1 MFEVGGWSGDWIGV
15 THSFNNYL
23 EDDWDSVKWVM
34 MMIRLDFG
42 SDIVHLCPD
51 THRWQQIGVL
61 KQIGIISGLR
71 CQRIFLVSISCL
83 PAKYL

>member
-34 MMIRLDFG
+34 MMIRLDLDLILCICVQIRTDG
-42 SDIVHLCPD
+42 SRSV
-51 THRWQQIGVL
+51 
-61 KQIGIISGLR
+61 
-71 CQRIFLVSISCL
+71 F
-83 PAKYL
+83 